1 MEKQRDK
8 AAQRLARKLNKQE
21 RGPEEEELH
30 VLTEPLPLDG
40 ETEPVPE

>member
-21 RGPEEEELH
+21 RGPEEDLN
-30 VLTEPLPLDG
+30 LLAEPPSADG